1 MQSQGTEY
9 EGMIEMAH
17 KNLQLVEK
25 FNKTKTGLPSLFVL
39 DPLLTLVSAL
49 ATGEATP
56 KEIVEQIDRMELIC
70 MENGIPEGT

>member
-1 MQSQGTEY
+1 
-9 EGMIEMAH
+9 MIEMAH

-25 FNKTKTGLPSLFVL
+25 FNKTKTGVPSLFVL

-49 ATGEATP
+49 SMQETTDP
-56 KEIVEQIDRMELIC
+56 KEVVEQIDRMELIC